1 MPKTIMQGI
10 ELTTVEM
17 SIILPRRTSP
27 EPASGTAQ
35 TTKAGSAAEAFLG
48 TGGGDAV
55 PADDQHPKSVAG
67 APPKHPRT
75 PKRTLTRDNFFK
87 TVANFARSSP
97 ILVRAAV
104 RPRVS
109 SALREKIFLAVTVIN
124 DCRYCRWGHS
134 HWAMAHGVP
143 MEEVNRILRHQTESL
158 EAKNPAE
165 AVAILFAQ
173 HYAEQLDQ
181 CDPESIENLRRY
193 YRDAEVAEILAYV
206 RLITLMNLTGNT
218 VDAFL
223 TGTHGKGDAI
233 CTDGKEVTFR
243 SNEVNSQE
251 RTREGKGVF

>member
-1 MPKTIMQGI
+1 MATIP
-10 ELTTVEM
+10 
-17 SIILPRRTSP
+17 PRGTSP

-35 TTKAGSAAEAFLG
+35 TTKAGSAAKSFVG
-48 TGGGDAV
+48 TGGRDAA

-67 APPKHPRT
+67 APPKHRRT

-87 TVANFARSSP
+87 TVTNFVRSSP
-97 ILVRAAV
+97 VLVRAAV

-109 SALREKIFLAVTVIN
+109 FALREKIFLAVTVIN
-124 DCRYCRWGHS
+124 DCRYCQWGHS

-158 EAKNPAE
+158 EARNPAE
-165 AVAILFAQ
+165 VAAILFAQ

-181 CDPESIENLRRY
+181 CDPESIENLRQY

-206 RLITLMNLTGNT
+206 RFITLMNLTGNT

-223 TGTHGKGDAI
+223 TGTHGKGNGV
-233 CTDGKEVTFR
+233 CTDGKE
-243 SNEVNSQE
+243 
-251 RTREGKGVF
+251 GC